1 MGKRLKYM
9 AAFAAVAVC
18 AVLALAGCSSSGE
31 EYTPQTKSPQVSSP
45 TIGQDGTLRVGV
57 DTSNSPLAG
66 MSNNKIVGLDVD
78 IAAALADS
86 LGLKLSIVDVGSD
99 PASALND
106 GKVDIVLGVDKSG
119 SGSSFWRSDVYLP
132 TGVALLSLS
141 ETDAVP
147 AAGSSAKFA
156 AQVSSRSAWAVMNIY
171 GEESLT
177 STNSLADAFNAL
189 STGSVQYVAS
199 DAVVGI
205 YAAYRDGVSV
215 YPIAFL
221 QQPGGYCIGVAD
233 GNDALKTTI
242 SDAVATMTSNG
253 VISVIE
259 KKWLG
264 TPLDFSSIPQV
275 NASSASTGTDVTA
288 DASNT
293 DASAA
298 SVPSAT
304 STPSAASTPTVGSN
318 AL

>member
-1 MGKRLKYM
+1 MGKRLKCM
-9 AAFAAVAVC
+9 TAFAAVAVC

-31 EYTPQTKSPQVSSP
+31 EYTPQAKSPQVSSP

-66 MSNNKIVGLDVD
+66 MSNSKIIGLDVD
-78 IAAALADS
+78 VAAALADS

-99 PASALND
+99 PASALSD

-119 SGSSFWRSDVYLP
+119 SSSSFWRSDVYLP

-147 AAGSSAKFA
+147 AAGSGAKFA

-177 STNSLADAFNAL
+177 STNSLADAFTAL
-189 STGSVQYVAS
+189 SSGSVQYVAS

-205 YAAYRDGVSV
+205 YAAYRDGISV

-264 TPLDFSSIPQV
+264 ASLDFSEIPQV
-275 NASSASTGTDVTA
+275 NASSATTNDNADEAGSANATVNTA
-288 DASNT
+288 SG
-293 DASAA
+293 ASASA
-298 SVPSAT
+298 SS
-304 STPSAASTPTVGSN
+304 SSPTVGSN